1 MQHHGRKHFSRRP
14 PTANS
19 WLWGQNSTF
28 SECGNVAFQR
38 EWNIQ
43 QHGRKYFS
51 RRPPTAN
58 YWDWGQN
65 STFSEYGNVAFQ
77 REWRMQQHGNILPA
91 DPGGKGQNST
101 FSEYG
106 HVAYHIKGN
115 DACSNMVA
123 NILPADPPNPGGG
136 VKILFQN
143 MLMLHIKLNGIT
155 YIAATCKHILS
166 LHAPLAPGVG
176 SNVKT
181 IFF

>member
-1 MQHHGRKHFSRRP
+1 MKRSK
-14 PTANS
+14 
-19 WLWGQNSTF
+19 STF
-28 SECGNVAFQR
+28 SEYGHVAYKIKGNDACSNMV
-38 EWNIQ
+38 ENI
-43 QHGRKYFS
+43 FPAD
-51 RRPPTAN
+51 PPPQNA
-58 YWDWGQN
+58 WLWGQN

-115 DACSNMVA
+115 DPCSNMVA
-123 NILPADPPNPGGG
+123 NILPADPHNPGCGQG
-136 VKILFQN
+136 CRVKILFQN

-166 LHAPLAPGVG
+166 LHAPSAPGVG

>member
-1 MQHHGRKHFSRRP
+1 M
-14 PTANS
+14 
-19 WLWGQNSTF
+19 
-28 SECGNVAFQR
+28 
-38 EWNIQ
+38 Q

-51 RRPPTAN
+51 RRPPIAN

-115 DACSNMVA
+115 DACSMVA
-123 NILPADPPNPGGG
+123 NILPADPPQPWGWGQNSFSEHAHVAYQIKWNHIYSSNVQAHIVLTCTLGPWGG
-136 VKILFQN
+136 VK
-143 MLMLHIKLNGIT
+143 
-155 YIAATCKHILS
+155 C
-166 LHAPLAPGVG
+166 
-176 SNVKT
+176 
-181 IFF
+181 